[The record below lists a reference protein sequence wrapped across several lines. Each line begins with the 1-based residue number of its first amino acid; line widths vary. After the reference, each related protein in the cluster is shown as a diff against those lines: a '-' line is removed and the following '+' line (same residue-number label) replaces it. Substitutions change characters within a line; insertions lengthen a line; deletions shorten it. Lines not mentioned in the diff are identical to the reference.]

1 MDRQEDYASAISY
14 EEGRLSLT
22 TGHFDV
28 AMVKQ
33 AITRYRRSGFLYHPP
48 HLQPLLVRAGAWLS
62 LRLHELHAWNQG
74 LFSLDGGTLVIH
86 PSPVD
91 TVTML
96 PIDVHDHGGSLI
108 FGAAENTTGILLVN
122 LVRARQGHAPVQ
134 LVFQGCA
141 LQFAQYDP
149 MTDIT
154 LVGLVPEYE
163 LPHGWVA
170 IRMDGNPWHISK
182 MVQPPGVHK
191 PVLRREWQADECE
204 TVTLSLSG

>member
-1 MDRQEDYASAISY
+1 MGRQEGSASTVSY
-14 EEGRLSLT
+14 EEGRLSLS
-22 TGHFDV
+22 TGHFDMT
-28 AMVKQ
+28 MVKQ
-33 AITRYRRSGFLYHPP
+33 AITRYRRSGSWHHPA

-62 LRLHELHAWNQG
+62 LRLHELHAWDQG
-74 LFSLDGGTLVIH
+74 LFGLDGGTLVIH
-86 PSPVD
+86 PSSTD

-96 PIDVHDHGGSLI
+96 PIDVHDNGGSLI
-108 FGAAENTTGILLVN
+108 FSAAENTTGILLVN
-122 LVRARQGHAPVQ
+122 LVRARQDHAPVQ

-154 LVGLVPEYE
+154 LVGLVLEYE

-170 IRMDGNPWHISK
+170 VRMDGNPWHINT
-182 MVQPPGVHK
+182 MVQPPGVRK